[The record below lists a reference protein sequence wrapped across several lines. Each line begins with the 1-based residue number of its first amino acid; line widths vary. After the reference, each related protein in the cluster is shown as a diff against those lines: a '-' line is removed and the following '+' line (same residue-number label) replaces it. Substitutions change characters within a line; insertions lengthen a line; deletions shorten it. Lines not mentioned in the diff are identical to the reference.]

1 MSSASPAV
9 DRLTRLVAVGWD
21 RIQTRWHPRN
31 TTDPGGNLLRQR
43 TEAAGRHCPRKPSL
57 CKRIHDVVGFWCGL
71 PVRGAGVGRQMKPL
85 KTEQLQHIRSKY
97 RKFGQKIFRVRRD

>member
-21 RIQTRWHPRN
+21 RVQTRWHPRN

-43 TEAAGRHCPRKPSL
+43 AEAAGRHCPRKPSL
-57 CKRIHDVVGFWCGL
+57 CKQIRDVGGFWCGL
-71 PVRGAGVGRQMKPL
+71 PVRGPSVGRPPNPL
-85 KTEQLQHIRSKY
+85 KIEQLQQTRSKY
-97 RKFGQKIFRVRRD
+97 HKFGQKIFTVRHD